1 MELNIVAPG
10 NVGNGSVEVLESA
23 FARKYNED
31 LVHQIVTAYLAGGRQ
46 GSKAQKT
53 RAMVR
58 GGGKKPWK
66 QKGSGRARAGSS
78 TSPVWVGGG
87 RSFAATPR
95 SYDQK
100 VNKKMYRAAIGVIM
114 SELVRQDRIMVI
126 DSIAIEK
133 PKTKLLI
140 DKMNGLGIK
149 KGLFVTEE
157 SDLNLLLAGRNIPD
171 VDICT
176 VSSVNPVSL
185 INFEKVI
192 MTVGALKK
200 FEEMLA

>member
-10 NVGNGSVEVLESA
+10 NVSNGSVEVLESA

-114 SELVRQDRIMVI
+114 SELVRQDRIMIV

-140 DKMNGLGIK
+140 DKMSGLGIK

-157 SDLNLLLAGRNIPD
+157 SDLNLFLAGRNIPG

>member
-1 MELNIVAPG
+1 M
-10 NVGNGSVEVLESA
+10 
-23 FARKYNED
+23 
-31 LVHQIVTAYLAGGRQ
+31 
-46 GSKAQKT
+46 
-53 RAMVR
+53 R